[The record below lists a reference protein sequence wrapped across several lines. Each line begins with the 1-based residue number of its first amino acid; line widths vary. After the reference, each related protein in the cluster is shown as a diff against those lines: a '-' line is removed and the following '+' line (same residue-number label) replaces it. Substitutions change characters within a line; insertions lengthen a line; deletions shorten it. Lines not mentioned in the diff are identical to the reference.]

1 MAGDDTRLSSSAT
14 TPVTQGPAA
23 DSDLGTDSGLAPGE
37 EPQPGPDGQL
47 DSGPP
52 GQPVTWSFP
61 VEIVVVGG
69 VSEEHL
75 QTVAAYVFEE
85 LDTALRGIG

>member
-1 MAGDDTRLSSSAT
+1 VAGDDTRWSTSGTA
-14 TPVTQGPAA
+14 PVTQGPAA
-23 DSDLGTDSGLAPGE
+23 DSELGTGSGLAPEE
-37 EPQPGPDGQL
+37 EPEPGPDGQL
-47 DSGPP
+47 ASGPP

-61 VEIVVVGG
+61 VEIVVVGE

-75 QTVAAYVFEE
+75 LTVAAFVFEE

>member
-1 MAGDDTRLSSSAT
+1 VAGDDTRWSSTETAL
-14 TPVTQGPAA
+14 VTQGPAA
-23 DSDLGTDSGLAPGE
+23 DSELGTDSGLAPGE
-37 EPQPGPDGQL
+37 EPEPGPDGQL
-47 DSGPP
+47 GSGPP

-61 VEIVVVGG
+61 VEIVVVGE